1 MSEIKVLFF
10 KYSPW
15 FVLLL
20 AFWVILKQKDWNT
33 KIIKPIKYYLI
44 LAVLTQALSLYLWS
58 LGKNNLPILHGYTI
72 LEFVVIIWLYKIVI
86 LEKISEKLFILLLIS
101 FIVFSILDS
110 IMIESMYSF
119 NTYCRSIEALI
130 FVLLSMIWFTN
141 RLSKNVSE
149 EFTINNGVDY
159 IIGGFFI
166 YFSGSIVLFS
176 FSNYINNLTYSLAL
190 NIWSFHTMLLLLMYI
205 LITVGLY
212 KCRIK

>member
-1 MSEIKVLFF
+1 MNEIRDLFF

-15 FVLLL
+15 IVLLL
-20 AFWVILKQKDWNT
+20 AFWVILKQRNWDT

-72 LEFVVIIWLYKIVI
+72 LEFAVIIWFYKIV
-86 LEKISEKLFILLLIS
+86 LSEKISKKLFTILLAS
-101 FIVFSILDS
+101 FAVFSGLDS
-110 IMIESMYSF
+110 IMIENIYSF
-119 NTYCRSIEALI
+119 NTYSRSIEALVV
-130 FVLLSMIWFTN
+130 VLLSTIWFTN
-141 RLSKNVSE
+141 RLSKNVSK
-149 EFTINNGVDY
+149 EFSINNGIDY

-190 NIWSFHTMLLLLMYI
+190 NIWSLHTMLLFLMYI

-212 KCRIK
+212 KSRKN